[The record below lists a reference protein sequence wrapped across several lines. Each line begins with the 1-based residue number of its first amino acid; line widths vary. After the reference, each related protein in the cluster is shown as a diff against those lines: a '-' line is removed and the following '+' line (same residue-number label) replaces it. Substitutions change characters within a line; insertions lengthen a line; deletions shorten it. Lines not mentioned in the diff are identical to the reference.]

1 MVETGEKLQK
11 IMLDG
16 GFTCPNRDGRVG
28 QGGCTFCLCESFN
41 PEYCRKHITIT
52 EQLEAGKDFFRG
64 KYPRMKYLAYF
75 QAYTSTYAPLDVLQ
89 KRYEEALAVKDVVGL
104 VVATRPDCV
113 SHEVLDLLL
122 GIRDRGYSVAI
133 ELGCETFYNLT
144 LQRVNR
150 GHSAEQSFEA
160 IRLCH
165 KYGIPVTVHLM
176 FGLPGESVED
186 MLAQTEILNALP
198 VERIKLHQLQI
209 LRGTRMALEWEEKR
223 QDFVEFTLD
232 SYTHLVAEFVKRLR
246 NDIKIERFASSAPR
260 GLLLAPCFGVK
271 QAVVE
276 SRIRELLANKL

>member
-41 PEYCRKHITIT
+41 PEYCRKHTTIT

-176 FGLPGESVED
+176 FGLPGESLED

-209 LRGTRMALEWEEKR
+209 LRGTRMALEWEGKR

>member
-150 GHSAEQSFEA
+150 GHSAEESFEA

-209 LRGTRMALEWEEKR
+209 LRGTRMALEWEGKR

>member
-41 PEYCRKHITIT
+41 PEYCRKHTTIT

-209 LRGTRMALEWEEKR
+209 LRGTSMALEWEGKR

>member
-198 VERIKLHQLQI
+198 VERLKLHQLQI
-209 LRGTRMALEWEEKR
+209 LRGTRMALEWEGKR

>member
-176 FGLPGESVED
+176 FGLPGESLED

-209 LRGTRMALEWEEKR
+209 LRGTRMALEWEGKR

>member
-1 MVETGEKLQK
+1 MVGIVEKLQK

-75 QAYTSTYAPLDVLQ
+75 QAYSSTYAPLDVLQ

-176 FGLPGESVED
+176 FGLPGESLED